1 MDTPRGRARLR
12 KVGEETLTFDVFKV
26 DVDPDDEAD
35 FRKDPFASIR
45 EAIEAEGFD
54 INSLAMDEKMLTAE
68 GDGAL
73 ATASTWHC
81 TSPPDKKSK
90 WITVLSESR

>member
-1 MDTPRGRARLR
+1 MDTPRGRAWLR

-45 EAIEAEGFD
+45 EAIEA
-54 INSLAMDEKMLTAE
+54 
-68 GDGAL
+68 
-73 ATASTWHC
+73 
-81 TSPPDKKSK
+81 
-90 WITVLSESR
+90 